1 MSLKAICLKKIE
13 LRQVSSIYR
22 NQDPGCPAL
31 PSKSEELLDASTCMG
46 RDGLHNIKLN
56 VETYIS
62 YLKSRALIHSYA

>member
-1 MSLKAICLKKIE
+1 MIKADE
-13 LRQVSSIYR
+13 TA
-22 NQDPGCPAL
+22 P